1 MASKPTTDQTTHS
14 HLKPYSEQTSSFTD
28 SESEYDSQSQG
39 NNSYEDESF
48 SDDPDDSD
56 QYDYGYVEDNLAN
69 AEHSLNTETIQST
82 TTHSP
87 SFLESSYSSPTV
99 PSLSPL
105 QLHTCTGLDQTNNP
119 EQFTFVTPTPSSVK
133 HTT

>member
-69 AEHSLNTETIQST
+69 AEH
-82 TTHSP
+82 
-87 SFLESSYSSPTV
+87 
-99 PSLSPL
+99 
-105 QLHTCTGLDQTNNP
+105 
-119 EQFTFVTPTPSSVK
+119 
-133 HTT
+133 